1 MNNIDKYSNKLID
14 CRRKFHMYPE
24 PGWCEF
30 RTTYIIYNKLKELG
44 YELKYGIDIIEE
56 SSRHGVPDGKTL
68 QHFAKLALDN
78 GVDANFLNEV
88 KDGFTGVVAELDISE
103 GPTVAFRFDIDCVK
117 IKEADDENHRPRQLG
132 FASVNDGY
140 AHSCGHD
147 GHIAI
152 GLTFAE
158 IIANNKHLLKGK
170 IILIFQP
177 AEEGVRGA
185 KAIIDKGI
193 LPKIDYMFGG
203 HLGLSTESINSF
215 SASGSG
221 FLASKKFDVI
231 LKGKASHA
239 ANSPEKGI
247 NALLAANSIISGFYN
262 IPRHSQGLT
271 MINVGVINAGSFRS
285 AIPENAELQAE
296 VRGENNELSSYMY
309 EKAVDI
315 VHNVSKAYGCQYK
328 IIEAG
333 SSLSEDCSPELVD
346 MVHNIAEK
354 SGLYH
359 NIYRTRQINGSED
372 FTYFIKHVKDAGG
385 QAVYMLWGAD
395 IKDSFHGSHFDF
407 SEESM
412 VKALTVLCEL
422 LKNIFMGG

>member
-1 MNNIDKYSNKLID
+1 MDNIDKYYSKLIEY
-14 CRRKFHMYPE
+14 RRSFHKYPE

-30 RTTYIIYNKLKELG
+30 RTTYIIYKKLIELG
-44 YELKYGIDIIEE
+44 YDVKYGRDIIEE
-56 SSRHGVPDGKTL
+56 KSRHGVPDDATL
-68 QHFAKLALDN
+68 KHFAKLASEN
-78 GVDANFLNEV
+78 GVDSGFLNEI
-88 KDGFTGVVAELDISE
+88 KDGYTGIVAELDISK
-103 GPTVAFRFDIDCVK
+103 GPTMSFRFDIDCVT
-117 IKEADDENHRPRQLG
+117 INETEDENHRPRQLG
-132 FASVNDGY
+132 FASANDGY

-147 GHIAI
+147 GHISI

-158 IIANNKHLLKGK
+158 IIANNKHLLNGK

-185 KAIIDKGI
+185 KAIVDKGV

-203 HLGLSTESINSF
+203 HIGLSTESIGSF
-215 SASGSG
+215 SAGGTG
-221 FLASKKFDVI
+221 FLASKKFDVV

-285 AIPENAELQAE
+285 AIPENAEIQAE

-309 EKAVDI
+309 EKAADI
-315 VHNVSKAYGCQYK
+315 VYNISKAYGCQYK
-328 IIEAG
+328 ILEAG
-333 SSLSEDCSPELVD
+333 SSLSEDCSHELVD
-346 MVHNIAEK
+346 KVYSIAEK
-354 SGLYH
+354 LGIYH
-359 NIYRTRQINGSED
+359 DIYKTRQIKGSED
-372 FTYFIKHVKDAGG
+372 FTYFMKHVKDNGG
-385 QAVYMLWGAD
+385 QATYMLWGAD
-395 IKDSFHGSHFDF
+395 IKDSFHSSHFDF

-412 VKALTVLCEL
+412 VKALKVLCEL
-422 LKNIFMGG
+422 LKNISTGG